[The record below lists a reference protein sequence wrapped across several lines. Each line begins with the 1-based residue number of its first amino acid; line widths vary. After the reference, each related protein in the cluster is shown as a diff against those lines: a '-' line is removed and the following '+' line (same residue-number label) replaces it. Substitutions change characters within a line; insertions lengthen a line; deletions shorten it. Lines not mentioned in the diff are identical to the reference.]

1 MGQYLPVVCLLV
13 LATLFGALSF
23 FASRLLA
30 PRRPSSAK
38 EAPYECG
45 IVPSREPPER
55 FPVTFY
61 VVAMLFVMF
70 DIELIFIYPFAV
82 DRAVPR
88 HATAFWE
95 MVAFS
100 VVFFLAFVYVVARGA
115 LDWGPAQKHRRLDGR
130 GVRRAHAR
138 HHHPPCRHRRTSRRD
153 RRRHEPDPQHPRRRS
168 RRHSAQRD
176 HRPHRGP
183 GQVVAEPQQLAGVV
197 RVGVLRDRDD
207 GHRCRALRPQPI
219 RHGGVPGLA
228 RARPTS

>member
-1 MGQYLPVVCLLV
+1 MGQYLPIVCLLV

-82 DRAVPR
+82 DRAFL
-88 HATAFWE
+88 ASYAFWE
-95 MVAFS
+95 MIAFS
-100 VVFFLAFVYVVARGA
+100 VVFFGAFVYVVANGA
-115 LDWGPAQKHRRLDGR
+115 LEWGPLQSSHRLPEA
-130 GVRRAHAR
+130 VSAE
-138 HHHPPCRHRRTSRRD
+138 RTLTSTIR
-153 RRRHEPDPQHPRRRS
+153 
-168 RRHSAQRD
+168 
-176 HRPHRGP
+176 
-183 GQVVAEPQQLAGVV
+183 
-197 RVGVLRDRDD
+197 RVGLEGR
-207 GHRCRALRPQPI
+207 
-219 RHGGVPGLA
+219 VPDVD
-228 RARPTS
+228 